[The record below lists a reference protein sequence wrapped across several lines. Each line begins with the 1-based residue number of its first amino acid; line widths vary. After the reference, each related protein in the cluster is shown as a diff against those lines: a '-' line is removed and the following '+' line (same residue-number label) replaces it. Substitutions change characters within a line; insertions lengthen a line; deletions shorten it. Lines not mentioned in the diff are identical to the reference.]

1 MTLSSS
7 SNSGRLVA
15 LDLGETRTGVAISD
29 PGGVLARP
37 LEVVSSDRLVEC
49 LDDLLAEEGVTEVV
63 VGVPKTLGGDTGFQA
78 KRVLDKLDALKDEF
92 PEVRFVEWDERL
104 TTRLA
109 RSSLSGSRTDPRKG
123 GRTGRRN
130 KGKGANERVDH
141 LAAARMLQ
149 EYLDRRGS
157 FEATQQGS
165 S

>member
-37 LEVVSSDRLVEC
+37 LEVVSSDRLMEC

-78 KRVLDKLDALKDEF
+78 KRVLDKLNALKDEF
-92 PEVRFVEWDERL
+92 PAVSFVEWDERF
-104 TTRLA
+104 TTRMA
-109 RSSLSGSRTDPRKG
+109 RSSLGVSRPGSRKG
-123 GRTGRRN
+123 GRTGRH
-130 KGKGANERVDH
+130 KGTEADERVDH
-141 LAAARMLQ
+141 LAAAIMLQ